1 MIAIVNIAG
10 QQFRVEKDQ
19 VVFVNRL
26 DAEEGSK
33 VDFNDVLLLD
43 NKGKFSVGTPFVEG
57 VQVKAKVLEHLKADT
72 IRVFKKKRR
81 KGYQKENGHRQPL
94 TRIQIEGIS
103 AKAPRAKKVEEKP
116 AESPAETT
124 EA

>member
-43 NKGKFSVGTPFVEG
+43 NKGKFNVGTPFVEG
-57 VQVKAKVLEHLKADT
+57 AQVKAKVLEHLKADK

-81 KGYQKENGHRQPL
+81 KGYQVENGHRQPL

-103 AKAPRAKKVEEKP
+103 AKAPRAKKAEEAP
-116 AESPAETT
+116 AEGPAETT